1 MNQPAE
7 VASEVASGLPSSL
20 TAGVAPEI
28 APSVAQAAVT
38 PPTFLAS
45 LIETTKPG
53 ITRLVTI
60 TAFVGFVM
68 AAVQHAWTFPQLLVA
83 ALGCVAGTALS
94 AAGANAL
101 NQWLERDRD
110 ATMDRTAARPLPQ
123 GRLTPRTV
131 FILGASLSA
140 VGVAL
145 LWGTVGYIPALL
157 SLACVVVYTLF
168 YTPMKVLTPMA
179 TFVGTIP
186 GALPPLIGWTAASS
200 APGYHAL
207 LEWGGLSL
215 FALMTVWQIPHFL
228 AIAWMHKDDYA
239 KGGFCVLPTQR
250 DGEKRTVFTIAV
262 WSVLLLPA
270 TLGPGWLIPQ
280 LGLPYLIVAG
290 ISGSA
295 FLVLAYR
302 LIRERTRPNA
312 RNLFLGSIMHLPLL
326 LVAMVAIAIVR
337 VMV

>member
-7 VASEVASGLPSSL
+7 VTSPTPA
-20 TAGVAPEI
+20 
-28 APSVAQAAVT
+28 AAVT
-38 PPTFLAS
+38 ATLVAPPSVFAS

-60 TAFVGFVM
+60 TALVGFVM
-68 AAVQHAWTFPQLLVA
+68 AAVQRTWTFPHLLLT
-83 ALGCVAGTALS
+83 ALGCVVGTALS

-101 NQWLERDRD
+101 NQWLERERD
-110 ATMDRTAARPLPQ
+110 ATMDRTATRPLPQ

-131 FILGASLSA
+131 FLLGAALSA

-145 LWGTVGYIPALL
+145 LWGTVGYIPAVL
-157 SLACVVVYTLF
+157 SLACVVVYTVF

-215 FALMTVWQIPHFL
+215 FILMTVWQIPHFL

-239 KGGFCVLPTQR
+239 KGGFCVLPTQKN
-250 DGEKRTVFTIAV
+250 GERRTVFTIAA
-262 WSVLLLPA
+262 WTILLIPA
-270 TLGPGWLIPQ
+270 TLAPGWLIPQ
-280 LGLPYLIVAG
+280 LGLPYLIVASV
-290 ISGSA
+290 SGLA
-295 FLVLAYR
+295 FMVLAYR
-302 LIRERTRPNA
+302 LIRDRTRPSA

-326 LVAMVAIAIVR
+326 LVAMVAVAIVR
-337 VMV
+337 VIA